1 MAKIKEKESARVLL
15 KSKTFWAGTLL
26 IGLGIVSAYEGKM
39 EEAAQLVLTGLGF
52 IGLRD
57 AIRKLK

>member
-1 MAKIKEKESARVLL
+1 LL
-15 KSKTFWAGTLL
+15 KSKTFWAGTFL
-26 IGLGIVSAYEGKM
+26 IGLEIVSAYEGKM

>member
-1 MAKIKEKESARVLL
+1 MAKEKETAKVLL
-15 KSKTFWAGTLL
+15 KSKTFWAETLL

-57 AIRKLK
+57 AIRKLN